1 MNSHSKLNYM
11 YMINRTFLPYQDK
24 GRKSKKSPKA
34 TPEKD
39 KRKLKKDKQSYS
51 ETNPEE
57 ESFKNSDNPRSK
69 SPDKLKDGEWTMV
82 LFDDYLKLK
91 STIEFQRSK
100 IAELTSR

>member
-1 MNSHSKLNYM
+1 MV
-11 YMINRTFLPYQDK
+11 NRSFLPYQDK

-39 KRKLKKDKQSYS
+39 KRKPKKDKQSYS
-51 ETNPEE
+51 ETNRVEE
-57 ESFKNSDNPRSK
+57 EKLKNSHLENPRSK
-69 SPDKLKDGEWTMV
+69 SPDKIKDGEWTMV

>member
-1 MNSHSKLNYM
+1 MV
-11 YMINRTFLPYQDK
+11 NRTFLPYQDK

-39 KRKLKKDKQSYS
+39 KRKSKKDKQSYS
-51 ETNPEE
+51 ETNREE
-57 ESFKNSDNPRSK
+57 EEKFKYSGNPKSK
-69 SPDKLKDGEWTMV
+69 SPDKMKDGEWTMV